1 MRPSGRI
8 LDLMTTQSR
17 IHPEYT
23 RKCLVAAGMADEA
36 WLRGG
41 LDAMHEEL
49 GFLRGSDAD
58 PVVIGEYERLY
69 HRMVKRSA

>member
-1 MRPSGRI
+1 
-8 LDLMTTQSR
+8 MTTQSR

-23 RKCLVAAGMADEA
+23 RKCLAAADMADAA
-36 WLRGG
+36 WLKGG
-41 LDAMHEEL
+41 LDAMQDEL

-69 HRMVKRSA
+69 HRMVKRLA

>member
-1 MRPSGRI
+1 
-8 LDLMTTQSR
+8 
-17 IHPEYT
+17 
-23 RKCLVAAGMADEA
+23 MADEA